1 MIVEPVAPGEEAA
14 CVRRRS
20 IFLGLSAL
28 VAVLWLA
35 ILPSRPL
42 FNPDEGRYAEIPRE
56 MLATH
61 DWIVP
66 HLNGLAYIE
75 KPPLQYWATA
85 LSLAL
90 FGDNEFAA
98 RLYTALS
105 ALGSILAVGLAAR
118 RLSGEAAGFRAA
130 AVLAG
135 TLLFVILGQLLTLD
149 MSLTLYMT
157 VTLCAFL
164 VAQRSAEEGSSSRG
178 WMLLSWAAVAL
189 GMLTKGLVAGA
200 IPAAVLVLYSAYA
213 RDLAPWRRLHA
224 AAGLPL
230 FLAITV
236 PWYWL
241 AARRLPDFL
250 EFFFVHEHFARYLTP
265 SADRQEAWW
274 FFGAVFLLGSL
285 PWTLSALRVLLLD
298 WPRFGERRGFDSGL
312 FLKIWVWF
320 VGVFFS
326 LSDSKLIPYILPAM
340 PALALLIAALP
351 ANTLGRDL
359 SRTALA
365 TLGVASG
372 LGLLCLLAPRHFAP
386 SARSVYFLALE
397 WPLAQ
402 IALLLAVTGLYVL
415 SLRGRETT
423 GAAMFLGTGWCLAGL
438 LAMRAASA
446 VAPIYSGV
454 DIARSLPAVPR
465 ETPDYSIATYDQT
478 LPFYWARTV
487 ELVSYR
493 GELDYGLKR
502 DPGAEI
508 PTVDEF
514 VERWTRESS
523 AFAVMEKPMFD
534 QLLQRGVPMHEVGRN
549 ADHVLAARR

>member
-1 MIVEPVAPGEEAA
+1 
-14 CVRRRS
+14 
-20 IFLGLSAL
+20 
-28 VAVLWLA
+28 
-35 ILPSRPL
+35 
-42 FNPDEGRYAEIPRE
+42 
-56 MLATH
+56 
-61 DWIVP
+61 
-66 HLNGLAYIE
+66 
-75 KPPLQYWATA
+75 
-85 LSLAL
+85 
-90 FGDNEFAA
+90 
-98 RLYTALS
+98 
-105 ALGSILAVGLAAR
+105 
-118 RLSGEAAGFRAA
+118 
-130 AVLAG
+130 
-135 TLLFVILGQLLTLD
+135 
-149 MSLTLYMT
+149 
-157 VTLCAFL
+157 
-164 VAQRSAEEGSSSRG
+164 
-178 WMLLSWAAVAL
+178 
-189 GMLTKGLVAGA
+189 
-200 IPAAVLVLYSAYA
+200 
-213 RDLAPWRRLHA
+213 LHA

-465 ETPDYSIATYDQT
+465 ETPVYSIATYDQT